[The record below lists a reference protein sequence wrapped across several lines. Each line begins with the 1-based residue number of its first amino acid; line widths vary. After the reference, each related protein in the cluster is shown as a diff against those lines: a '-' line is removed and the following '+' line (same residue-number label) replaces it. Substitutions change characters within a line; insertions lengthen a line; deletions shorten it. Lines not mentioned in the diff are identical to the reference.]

1 MVAMKILK
9 LARNS
14 SGQALVE
21 TALILPLLMIIVLNV
36 VNFGYF
42 FLVALNLTASPRSAV
57 EYSILGYSTPGTL
70 NLPSDV
76 GVSYLSGQDLYG
88 ALSSPSSV
96 SIQVCSS
103 TLGVS
108 GSGSTQT
115 AKCAPCTLSSTDMS
129 ATCSAGGT
137 GSPAPSS
144 DPESPI
150 FVLDR
155 VDVDYSFHPIIPGT
169 PFGLALLPLQVCSSN
184 GATVTCRFHRQVSMR
199 EMN

>member
-1 MVAMKILK
+1 MKIRK

-36 VNFGYF
+36 INFGYF

-57 EYSILGYSTPGTL
+57 EYAILGFQTPGSQS
-70 NLPSDV
+70 LPPAV
-76 GVSYLSGQDLYG
+76 PVSYLGGQDLYG
-88 ALSSPSSV
+88 AISSPSSV

-103 TLGVS
+103 KVGVS
-108 GSGSTQT
+108 GSN
-115 AKCAPCTLSSTDMS
+115 CAPCTLASDMS
-129 ATCSAGGT
+129 ATCTAGGT

-144 DPESPI
+144 DPESPT
-150 FVLDR
+150 FVLAR

-169 PFGLALLPLQVCSSN
+169 PFGLALLPLGVCSSS
-184 GATVTCRFHRQVSMR
+184 GTTVTCRFHRQVSMR

>member
-1 MVAMKILK
+1 MKLRK

-14 SGQALVE
+14 SGQALIE
-21 TALILPLLMIIVLNV
+21 TALILPLVMLLVLNII
-36 VNFGYF
+36 NFGYF

-57 EYSILGYSTPGTL
+57 EYAILGFQTPGSQS
-70 NLPSDV
+70 LPKDV
-76 GVSYLSGQDLYG
+76 PVSYLSGQDLYG
-88 ALSSPSSV
+88 AISSPSSV

-108 GSGSTQT
+108 GSPQT
-115 AKCAPCTLSSTDMS
+115 ANCAPCTLASDMS
-129 ATCSAGGT
+129 ATCSTGGA

-144 DPESPI
+144 DPESPS

-169 PFGLALLPLQVCSSN
+169 PFGLALLPFCSSS
-184 GATVTCRFHRQVSMR
+184 GGTVTCRFHRQVSMR

>member
-1 MVAMKILK
+1 MRILK

-14 SGQALVE
+14 SGQALIE
-21 TALILPLLMIIVLNV
+21 TALILPLVMLLVLNII
-36 VNFGYF
+36 NFGYF

-57 EYSILGYSTPGTL
+57 EYSILGFQTPGSQS
-70 NLPSDV
+70 LPKDV
-76 GVSYLSGQDLYG
+76 PVSYLGGQDLYG
-88 ALSSPSSV
+88 AISSPSSV

-129 ATCSAGGT
+129 ATCSTGGT

-144 DPESPI
+144 DPESPT

-169 PFGLALLPLQVCSSN
+169 PFGLALLPLQVCSSS

>member
-1 MVAMKILK
+1 MKILK
-9 LARNS
+9 PVRNT
-14 SGQALVE
+14 SGQALIE
-21 TALILPLLMIIVLNV
+21 TALILPLVMLLVLNII
-36 VNFGYF
+36 NFGYF
-42 FLVALNLTASPRSAV
+42 FLVALNLTASPRNAV
-57 EYSILGYSTPGTL
+57 EYSILGFQTPGSQS
-70 NLPSDV
+70 LPKDEP
-76 GVSYLSGQDLYG
+76 VSYLAGQDLYE
-88 ALSSPSSV
+88 AISSPSSV

-103 TLGVS
+103 TVGVS
-108 GSGSTQT
+108 GSN
-115 AKCAPCTLSSTDMS
+115 CAPCTLSSTDMS

-169 PFGLALLPLQVCSSN
+169 PFGLALLPLQVCSSS
-184 GATVTCRFHRQVSMR
+184 GTTVTCRFHRQVSMR

>member
-1 MVAMKILK
+1 MKIRK

-21 TALILPLLMIIVLNV
+21 TALILPLVLLLVLNII
-36 VNFGYF
+36 NLGYF
-42 FLVALNLTASPRSAV
+42 FLVALNLAASPRSGV
-57 EYSILGYSTPGTL
+57 EYSILGQSTPGTL

-103 TLGVS
+103 TVGPLNNPGAT
-108 GSGSTQT
+108 TQT

-129 ATCSAGGT
+129 ATCTAGGT

-144 DPESPI
+144 DPESPS

-169 PFGLALLPLQVCSSN
+169 PFGLALLPFCSSS
-184 GATVTCRFHRQVSMR
+184 GGTVTCRFHRQVSMR